1 MNNPSRESYRTH
13 VVLVDFSRPLFEP
26 VGFEAERM
34 AAAGAS
40 WEQYECRSEEQVLAV
55 ARDATVVVV
64 QSVRPLLT
72 RRVIEQLPVCRC
84 LIRAGAGYD
93 SIDVEAAT
101 EQGMLV
107 CNTPSYCVD
116 EVADHAIAL
125 LLDCVRH
132 VSRLDRVM
140 HQGTQPQRIPGE
152 TRRVHG
158 ATLGII
164 GLGPIGRRVA
174 QRMAGWQPR
183 ILAYDPYLTPEQA
196 ATVGAELVSL
206 EDLLRQSDFIT
217 LHCPLTR
224 DTFHL
229 INDETLA
236 LVKPGCILVNDSRG
250 AVVDEA
256 ALVRALQG
264 GRLWAAGLDVSEKEP
279 LPLDS
284 PLRSMDNVV
293 LTPHVAAY
301 SPESRID
308 LYAEICEVCANVVQ
322 GRIPRT
328 VVNRSV
334 LGNLRPLRSE

>member
-1 MNNPSRESYRTH
+1 MTDRSTFHAH

-40 WEQYECRSEEQVLAV
+40 WEQYECRSEDQVLDV
-55 ARDATVVVV
+55 ARDAVVVVV
-64 QSVRPLLT
+64 QSIRPLLT
-72 RRVIEQLPVCRC
+72 RRVIAQLPSARC

-93 SIDVEAAT
+93 SIDIEAAT
-101 EQGMLV
+101 EHGIMV
-107 CNTPSYCVD
+107 CNTPRYCVD

-140 HQGTQPQRIPGE
+140 HQGVQPRRLPGL
-152 TRRVHG
+152 TRRVRG

-174 QRMAGWQPR
+174 QRMAGWELR
-183 ILAYDPYLTPEQA
+183 VLAYDPYVSTETARSAGA
-196 ATVGAELVSL
+196 ALVTL
-206 EDLLRQSDFIT
+206 EELLRQSDFIT
-217 LHCPLTR
+217 LHCPLTK
-224 DTFHL
+224 DTYHL
-229 INDETLA
+229 LNEDTLA
-236 LVKPGCILVNDSRG
+236 MVKPGCILVNDSRG

-256 ALVRALQG
+256 ALIRALLD
-264 GRLWAAGLDVSEKEP
+264 GRLWSAGLDVSEQEP

-284 PLRSMDNVV
+284 PLRALDNVV

-308 LYAEICEVCANVVQ
+308 LYAEICEVCSDVVQ

-328 VVNRSV
+328 VVNRDV
-334 LGNLRPLRSE
+334 LDHLRLPTR